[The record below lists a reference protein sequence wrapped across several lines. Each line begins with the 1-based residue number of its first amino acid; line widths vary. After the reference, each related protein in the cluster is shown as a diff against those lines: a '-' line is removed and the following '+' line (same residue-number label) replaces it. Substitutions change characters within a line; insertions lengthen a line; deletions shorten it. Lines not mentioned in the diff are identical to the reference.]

1 MSEVPLHAPRVLCC
15 LNYFILYHVMH
26 VILGLVICVI
36 LYCVKYVMLCYVR
49 NVMLCYVIHFTT
61 AMRLL
66 LWRGR
71 R

>member
-15 LNYFILYHVMH
+15 LNGFILYHVMH
-26 VILGLVICVI
+26 IILGLVIYVI
-36 LYCVKYVMLCYVR
+36 LCCVTYVILCYVRYVMLCYV
-49 NVMLCYVIHFTT
+49 MHFTT